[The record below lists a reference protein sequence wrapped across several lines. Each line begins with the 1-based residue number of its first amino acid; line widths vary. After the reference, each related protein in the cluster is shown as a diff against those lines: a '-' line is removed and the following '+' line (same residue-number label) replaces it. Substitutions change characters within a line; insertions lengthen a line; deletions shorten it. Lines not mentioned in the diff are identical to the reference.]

1 MNCLH
6 RHIQAWSKSELYFKT
21 SKINTKKVNTSESI
35 SYTLWLINIYGK
47 HWKGRD
53 ITKQRNKV
61 MRALKKR
68 QKITLRTNVIP
79 IGESIIEG
87 KCQSA
92 MAFCIKELRQ
102 NKSILI

>member
-1 MNCLH
+1 
-6 RHIQAWSKSELYFKT
+6 
-21 SKINTKKVNTSESI
+21 
-35 SYTLWLINIYGK
+35 
-47 HWKGRD
+47 
-53 ITKQRNKV
+53 

-68 QKITLRTNVIP
+68 QKITLHINVIP

-102 NKSILI
+102 SKSILI